1 MMRSLKIYL
10 YLRGMT
16 KARYVELNKLLQ
28 KNISK
33 KVRFPGSP
41 GKQKRIVFLNM
52 IKILTS
58 REI

>member
-1 MMRSLKIYL
+1 MMRSQIYL
-10 YLRGMT
+10 YLRCMT

-33 KVRFPGSP
+33 KLYFPGSP
-41 GKQKRIVFLNM
+41 SKQKRIVFLNM